1 MQQHQRYVW
10 ENEHHDWLQEEE
22 QPAPRTQHTSLTCF
36 ITGLNLAL
44 CHFCRSS
51 ISSTILT
58 KHTTAAASSTPA
70 SPQLFFTVNEVK
82 AERRRLHS
90 RKAAVVSPRLFK
102 DCILAQKSSNRVPV
116 LKAADRDQQLQTI
129 YPHFPYH
136 EDNAEATLSLS
147 DTISR
152 ACTGAF
158 IVWITG

>member
-102 DCILAQKSSNRVPV
+102 DCISDGSASAHYLQPQFRRVPTV
-116 LKAADRDQQLQTI
+116 CQCSRQLTVINNYRPFTPTSHIMKTTQRLL
-129 YPHFPYH
+129 FPFL
-136 EDNAEATLSLS
+136 TP
-147 DTISR
+147 
-152 ACTGAF
+152 
-158 IVWITG
+158 

>member
-1 MQQHQRYVW
+1 M
-10 ENEHHDWLQEEE
+10 
-22 QPAPRTQHTSLTCF
+22 SLTCF

-70 SPQLFFTVNEVK
+70 SPQLFFTVNELK

-90 RKAAVVSPRLFK
+90 RKAAGVSPRLYLRWQRL
-102 DCILAQKSSNRVPV
+102 CTLSSTLVQKSSNRVPV

-136 EDNAEATLSLS
+136 EDNAEVTLSLS
-147 DTISR
+147 DTTSP